1 MLLRPPLPGVR
12 LGDDAG
18 HPRSALTRRG
28 FLTAGALT
36 GLLTVAGCGSGT
48 RASGDP
54 APAGRTIEHPLGTA
68 TIPVAPQRIVSLD
81 SNGGLQVALEL
92 GVPLIA
98 SETLQGQVAVPPYVP
113 GPAPGFTELGFNQL
127 NLEQLVAL
135 NPDLIVGNTQRL
147 QEHYEQLAAIAP
159 TVSYE
164 NAGRGAV
171 WQDAVGF
178 LGDVLGAGPEMERRL
193 ASYQERV
200 AGLAATHAGT
210 IGRYSVALLR
220 FTSDELRIIRGQIFG
235 SAVLADAGLRRPP
248 STDAPSVQQTY
259 VSVSEESVGL
269 LADADVLLYVVGGGG
284 FVDKAQ
290 DTFER
295 YATGGLWEK
304 LPAVQAGRVAALDP
318 VAWWDGYSVS
328 AGLTCLDELDRVLGG
343 LPA

>member
-36 GLLTVAGCGSGT
+36 GLVALTGCGSGA
-48 RASGDP
+48 RGADSQ
-54 APAGRTIEHPLGTA
+54 APEGRTIEHPLGTA

-81 SNGGLQVALEL
+81 SNGGLQVGLEL

-98 SETLQGQVAVPPYVP
+98 SETLQGAVAVPPYVP
-113 GPAPGFTELGFNQL
+113 DPASGFTELGFNQL

-135 NPDLIVGNTQRL
+135 NPDLIIGNTQRV

-159 TVSYE
+159 TVAYE
-164 NAGRGAV
+164 NAGRGAA

-178 LGDVLGAGPEMERRL
+178 LGDVLGAGPEVQRRL
-193 ASYQERV
+193 ASYEERA
-200 AGLAATHAGT
+200 AGLAATHADT

-220 FTSDELRIIRGQIFG
+220 FTTDELRIIRGQIFG
-235 SAVLADAGLRRPP
+235 SAVLADVGFRRPP
-248 STDAPSVQQTY
+248 STDAPSEQETY
-259 VSVSEESVGL
+259 VSVSEETVGL
-269 LADADVLLYVVGGGG
+269 LADADVLLSVVGGGG

-290 DTFER
+290 ETFER
-295 YATGGLWEK
+295 YATGGLWER
-304 LPAVQAGRVAALDP
+304 LPAVQAGRVATLDP
-318 VAWWDGYSVS
+318 VSWWDGYSVS
-328 AGLTCLDELDRVLGG
+328 AGMACLDELDRVLGG